1 MALILLTDLINTSGN
16 VCSEPTG
23 TSCLYRNFREWRG
36 GRWQVGNSPPQK
48 LVSNSV
54 R

>member
-36 GRWQVGNSPPQK
+36 EVAGWNSPPQK